1 MDTYTDFSNKPAMP
15 DSNSDEQ
22 LKAILRGT
30 KTVAVVGVSTNPVR
44 ASYFVA
50 RYLHYRGYRIIPVNP
65 GHAGKTLFGE
75 KIIASLADIPDEI
88 RVDMVD
94 IFRRPEHVPAIVDEA
109 LANLLPG
116 LQTIWMQFGIRHEE
130 AAEKARS
137 AGLNVVQD
145 RCPKIEYQRLFGEL
159 RKAGFNT
166 GIVSSRLPTG
176 R

>member
-30 KTVAVVGVSTNPVR
+30 KTVAVVGVSTNPVK

>member
-22 LKAILRGT
+22 LKTILRGT

-94 IFRRPEHVPAIVDEA
+94 IFRRAEHVPAIVDEA